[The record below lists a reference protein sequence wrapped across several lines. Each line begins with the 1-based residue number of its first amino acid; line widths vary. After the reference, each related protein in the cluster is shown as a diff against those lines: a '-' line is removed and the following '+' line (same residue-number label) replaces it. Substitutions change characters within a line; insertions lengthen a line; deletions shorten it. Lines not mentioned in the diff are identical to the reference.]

1 MLVKCSCANLAEEF
15 SDVNL
20 LNSWVAIYL
29 SWSWSVA
36 ILFSV
41 SLIFVLQ
48 SVLLTK
54 LLILGISFSKAVR
67 VVVAAKLAVLVILF

>member
-1 MLVKCSCANLAEEF
+1 MFVKISCDNLAEKF

-36 ILFSV
+36 ILFSI